1 METPLIELRGA
12 SISRL
17 FKFPRLFGKTPLFIK
32 ALFPQERERERP
44 SNIGVVQ
51 IVAAL
56 YGDVGHSLC

>member
-32 ALFPQERERERP
+32 ALFPQERERERERDLA
-44 SNIGVVQ
+44 I
-51 IVAAL
+51 
-56 YGDVGHSLC
+56 